1 MGSIQ
6 WPEIC
11 VLLLLPLLIVAVP
24 IFSAVWVYRDASSK
38 GSPSATIWCIGTVLV
53 WFPVFVLY
61 LLIRANIYGDHK

>member
-6 WPEIC
+6 GPEIC
-11 VLLLLPLLIVAVP
+11 VLLLPLLIVAVP

-53 WFPVFVLY
+53 WFPVFILY